1 MKSII
6 FIGGT
11 FANLTAALELVDT
24 FNIKMFELNAEIG
37 LPSKSPGHI
46 KNLSYLSGY
55 LTPGQ
60 LEFLKP
66 HPIEDGYTLRSEW
79 GLKHLAVEAAK
90 KGVEIFTRTRITNCF
105 ETSEGFTIEYQGGG
119 PNDSGQVDCHHVVND
134 VQWTYQAPGAKQHTL
149 PVSDKMHIPTFSEF
163 VEMHGG
169 TALSKDCTDIPEEA
183 YILPRSEGLTE
194 VWQLTEAWIPHHGW
208 IETIQNSLPINTEE
222 RCIDAQILQ
231 GRRISLL
238 LKQTN

>member
-24 FNIKMFELNAEIG
+24 HTIKMFELNAEIG

-46 KNLSYLSGY
+46 KNLSYLSEY

-66 HPIEDGYTLRSEW
+66 HTIEDGYTLRSEW

-119 PNDSGQVDCHHVVND
+119 PNDSGQEDCHHVVND

-149 PVSDKMHIPTFSEF
+149 PFSDKMHIPTFSEF

-169 TALSKDCTDIPEEA
+169 TALSKDCTDLPEEA
-183 YILPRSEGLTE
+183 YVLPRSEGLTE
-194 VWQLTEAWIPHHGW
+194 VWQPTEIWTPRHGW
-208 IETIQNSLPINTEE
+208 IETIVNTLPLNTEE
-222 RCIDAQILQ
+222 RCIDAQISQ
-231 GRRISLL
+231 GRYISLL

>member
-24 FNIKMFELNAEIG
+24 FDIKMFELNAEIG

-90 KGVEIFTRTRITNCF
+90 KSRR
-105 ETSEGFTIEYQGGG
+105 
-119 PNDSGQVDCHHVVND
+119 VVARFY
-134 VQWTYQAPGAKQHTL
+134 WCL
-149 PVSDKMHIPTFSEF
+149 
-163 VEMHGG
+163 
-169 TALSKDCTDIPEEA
+169 
-183 YILPRSEGLTE
+183 
-194 VWQLTEAWIPHHGW
+194 
-208 IETIQNSLPINTEE
+208 
-222 RCIDAQILQ
+222 
-231 GRRISLL
+231 
-238 LKQTN
+238 